1 MAIVKQSF
9 LSNII
14 GRKTYD
20 EYKSYAMIVLVI
32 GTCVIAVVLL
42 LSFFFHWGI
51 IRSLLNGLTGTS
63 LLFIA
68 YVAAIVLA
76 LDIEVEV
83 EVVEPERSYWSKPE
97 NKPKPTAYNLTI
109 VWGVALIAFGIGAI
123 YFSNKYRKHYAFE
136 CDTFLVDHQA
146 GIYHLD
152 WNNDCEN
159 AAETEDLVKMHGY
172 QIDKSYTLCEWCE
185 EWAEDAEDAEDE
197 FESSRYFRR

>member
-76 LDIEVEV
+76 LDIEVEID
-83 EVVEPERSYWSKPE
+83 EPEMNK
-97 NKPKPTAYNLTI
+97 KPKPFSYKLTI
-109 VWGVALIAFGIGAI
+109 VWGVLLIALGIGVV

-136 CDTFLVDHQA
+136 CNTFLVDHQA

-152 WNNDCEN
+152 WNNDCEI
-159 AAETEDLVKMHGY
+159 AAETEDLVKMQGY

-185 EWAEDAEDAEDE
+185 EWAEDAEDE